1 MDRSGV
7 AATATMKGLC
17 GEAWYNMPP
26 KYGAR
31 IVASM
36 HVVCDTAIHRPLEAS
51 GAMEPTTAP
60 INDQNMYVAPIK
72 KKGKIRAKKLLKM
85 RSPMN
90 DVQTSMT
97 ETETAPAFLHLSPS
111 LPRITANI
119 ADPRKVTDPRKPM
132 WNLLK

>member
-1 MDRSGV
+1 MDSSGV

-26 KYGAR
+26 RYGAR

-36 HVVCDTAIHRPLEAS
+36 HVVCDTDIHRPLEAS

-60 INDQNMYVAPIK
+60 INDQNMYVAPIR
-72 KKGKIRAKKLLKM
+72 KKGKIKAKKLLKK

-90 DVQTSMT
+90 DAQTSMI
-97 ETETAPAFLHLSPS
+97 ETETAPVFLHLSPS
-111 LPRITANI
+111 LPRVTANI
-119 ADPRKVTDPRKPM
+119 DDPRNVTDPKTPM
-132 WNLLK
+132 